1 MVSSCSRWSV
11 ASLLLLGTLV
21 GGCGHFNQSPIVTEG
36 PEVSLKDVESGT
48 QVQMHLVVKDSDG
61 DVLTYKWIQTPEEP
75 AGTFS
80 DTGAAEPS
88 WTAPEVTRPTSFLL
102 KVNILDGEGG
112 ALLSWTTIQ
121 VRPRQ

>member
-1 MVSSCSRWSV
+1 M
-11 ASLLLLGTLV
+11 A
-21 GGCGHFNQSPIVTEG
+21 GCGGFNESPIVTEG
-36 PEVSLKDVESGT
+36 PAVSLKDVESGT
-48 QVQMHLVVKDSDG
+48 EVQMHLVVKDKDG
-61 DVLTYKWIQTPEEP
+61 DKITYKWIQTPEEP

-80 DTGAAEPS
+80 STAVAEPS
-88 WTAPEVTRPTSFLL
+88 WTAPEVTQATSFLL